1 MKSPSSN
8 SIQLSRRL
16 LANYLMF
23 GLLSIV
29 TLAVGMLV
37 IVRASQAPT
46 SGPRLLARLS
56 EVSKRLTQD
65 LAENDGQ
72 GIQPI
77 IEELSKDSEL
87 QFCGVVG
94 ANGSYS
100 AHTNPALT
108 GLRGTISFSLNS
120 VPGAIERVTFLRED
134 QPGSMEYWLP
144 LRRND
149 QIFGLLQARVH
160 GETSPLTA
168 MIGKHFGT
176 VVALPVLLLL
186 FGGSRLRAVIK
197 ASSTIDHQLTQ
208 LARDANGPAMQ
219 LQLVEDSCAATNGW
233 NRLVQQMEKGQVLQ
247 NLESRLN
254 DVLGGVQTQKY
265 QQILQ
270 HMGEGVAVTDAEG
283 VVTFANRA
291 FGLLLETDEKS
302 MIEQPL
308 ECFVPTGV
316 PENLK
321 RFTEQC
327 RELSRPAVIEI
338 YHSAELSDGVLRL
351 ARMPFQADESGTVH
365 QIWSL
370 RDISQL
376 KLVEHTR
383 DQFVDTATHELRT
396 PLANIKACAET
407 LELDDQLDEEIQKQY
422 LNTIGSEATRLA
434 RFVDEFL
441 NISRM
446 EGGSVSLNRH
456 STNVERLIREAVEK
470 TRPQFDQKQIGLELQ
485 MPAKMPEL
493 SIDKDKISAALVNLL
508 GNAAKYTPEAGKV
521 SLNVELAKSEIRIH
535 VKDTG
540 YGIAPEEVGNV
551 FHRFFRSD
559 DQRVRD
565 TTGTGLGL
573 SFAQEVVQLHG
584 GSITVRSELNQ
595 GSQFTMTLPAI

>member
-1 MKSPSSN
+1 MGSP
-8 SIQLSRRL
+8 
-16 LANYLMF
+16 
-23 GLLSIV
+23 
-29 TLAVGMLV
+29 
-37 IVRASQAPT
+37 
-46 SGPRLLARLS
+46 
-56 EVSKRLTQD
+56 E
-65 LAENDGQ
+65 
-72 GIQPI
+72 
-77 IEELSKDSEL
+77 
-87 QFCGVVG
+87 
-94 ANGSYS
+94 
-100 AHTNPALT
+100 
-108 GLRGTISFSLNS
+108 
-120 VPGAIERVTFLRED
+120 
-134 QPGSMEYWLP
+134 
-144 LRRND
+144 
-149 QIFGLLQARVH
+149 
-160 GETSPLTA
+160 
-168 MIGKHFGT
+168 
-176 VVALPVLLLL
+176 
-186 FGGSRLRAVIK
+186 
-197 ASSTIDHQLTQ
+197 
-208 LARDANGPAMQ
+208 
-219 LQLVEDSCAATNGW
+219 
-233 NRLVQQMEKGQVLQ
+233 
-247 NLESRLN
+247 
-254 DVLGGVQTQKY
+254 
-265 QQILQ
+265 
-270 HMGEGVAVTDAEG
+270 
-283 VVTFANRA
+283 
-291 FGLLLETDEKS
+291 
-302 MIEQPL
+302 
-308 ECFVPTGV
+308 
-316 PENLK
+316 
-321 RFTEQC
+321 
-327 RELSRPAVIEI
+327 RPAVIEI

-446 EGGSVSLNRH
+446 EGGSVCLNRH
-456 STNVERLIREAVEK
+456 PTNVERLIREAVEK
-470 TRPQFDQKQIGLELQ
+470 TRPQFDQKKIGLELQ

-584 GSITVRSELNQ
+584 GSITVRSELNK
-595 GSQFTMTLPAI
+595 GSQFTMMLPAI

>member
-1 MKSPSSN
+1 MKSLSSN

-37 IVRASQAPT
+37 IVRASQTPT

-56 EVSKRLTQD
+56 EASKRLAQN
-65 LAENDGQ
+65 LAENNGQ

-77 IEELSKDSEL
+77 VEELSKDSEL
-87 QFCGVVG
+87 QFCGVVDT
-94 ANGSYS
+94 NGIYT

-108 GLRGTISFSLNS
+108 GLRGTISFSPNS

-149 QIFGLLQARVH
+149 QVFGLLQARIH

-186 FGGSRLRAVIK
+186 FGGSRLRGVIK

-208 LARDANGPAMQ
+208 LARDDNGPAMQ
-219 LQLVEDSCAATNGW
+219 LQPVEDSCAATNGW

-254 DVLGGVQTQKY
+254 HVLGGVQTQKY

-291 FGLLLETDEKS
+291 FGLLLDTDEKS

-446 EGGSVSLNRH
+446 EGGSVCLNRH
-456 STNVERLIREAVEK
+456 PTNVERLIREAVEK
-470 TRPQFDQKQIGLELQ
+470 TRPQFDQKKIGLELQ

-584 GSITVRSELNQ
+584 GSITVRSELNK
-595 GSQFTMTLPAI
+595 GSQFTMMLPAI

>member
-37 IVRASQAPT
+37 IVRTSQTPT

-56 EVSKRLTQD
+56 EASKRLTQD
-65 LAENDGQ
+65 LAENNGQ
-72 GIQPI
+72 GIQLVV
-77 IEELSKDSEL
+77 EELSKDSEL
-87 QFCGVVG
+87 QFCGVVDS
-94 ANGSYS
+94 NGIYA
-100 AHTNPALT
+100 AHTDPALT
-108 GLRGTISFSLNS
+108 GLHSTISFLPNS
-120 VPGAIERVTFLRED
+120 VPGAIERVTFLREN
-134 QPGSMEYWLP
+134 QLGSMEYWLP
-144 LRRND
+144 LRRKD
-149 QIFGLLQARVH
+149 QVFGLLQARVH
-160 GETSPLTA
+160 QETSPLTA
-168 MIGKHFGT
+168 MVGKHFGT

-186 FGGSRLRAVIK
+186 FGGSRLRGVIK
-197 ASSTIDHQLTQ
+197 ASSTIDHQLAQ
-208 LARDANGPAMQ
+208 LARDDNGPAMQ
-219 LQLVEDSCAATNGW
+219 LQPVEDSCAATNGW
-233 NRLVQQMEKGQVLQ
+233 NRLVQQMEKGQVLK
-247 NLESRLN
+247 NLELRLN

-270 HMGEGVAVTDAEG
+270 HMGEGVAVTDAVG

-291 FGLLLETDEKS
+291 FGLLLDTDENS

-308 ECFVPTGV
+308 ECFVPNGV

-321 RFTEQC
+321 RFAEQC
-327 RELSRPAVIEI
+327 RELSRPAVIEL
-338 YHSAELSDGVLRL
+338 YHSLELSDGVLRL

-456 STNVERLIREAVEK
+456 PTNVERLIREAVEK
-470 TRPQFDQKQIGLELQ
+470 TRPQLDQKKIGLELQ

-493 SIDKDKISAALVNLL
+493 SVDKDKISAALVNLL

-521 SLNVELAKSEIRIH
+521 SINVELAKSEIRIH

-540 YGIAPEEVGNV
+540 YGIAPEEVGKV

-584 GSITVRSELNQ
+584 GRITVRSELNK